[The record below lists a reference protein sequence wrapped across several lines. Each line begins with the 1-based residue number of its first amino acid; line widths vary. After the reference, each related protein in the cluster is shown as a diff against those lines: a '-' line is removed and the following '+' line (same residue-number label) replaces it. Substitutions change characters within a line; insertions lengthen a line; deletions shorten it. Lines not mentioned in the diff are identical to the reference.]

1 MDVGR
6 PPEKKFSQSYQSG
19 ALSFEFSYLNN
30 KIITNSG
37 YFQKEKHQLNSMS
50 RSSVAHSTLVV
61 DDTSIVKFNNAIYG
75 DKYVKKY
82 FNIIR
87 KKVIKDTDKWIL
99 QAAHDSYK
107 KKYNI
112 IHERQIE
119 FFSKKLLLRGK
130 DILEKKTKNL
140 SYNFEIRFH
149 LHPKIK
155 ATKTIDNKSILL
167 ELEDSGWK
175 FISDNNTIDVE
186 TGLYFGKKNFYS
198 ENRNIFISGEI
209 KNEIQIINWELR
221 KI

>member
-1 MDVGR
+1 M
-6 PPEKKFSQSYQSG
+6 
-19 ALSFEFSYLNN
+19 
-30 KIITNSG
+30 
-37 YFQKEKHQLNSMS
+37 
-50 RSSVAHSTLVV
+50 
-61 DDTSIVKFNNAIYG
+61 
-75 DKYVKKY
+75 KKY

-87 KKVIKDTDKWIL
+87 KKVIKYTDKWIL

-186 TGLYFGKKNFYS
+186 SGLYFGKKNFYS